1 MTYYAIIV
9 AGGTGSRM
17 GAQVPKQFLELKGLP
32 ILMHSI
38 KAFYQWP
45 LVPKIIL
52 VMHPDYHEH
61 WKKLCDEH
69 KFTTPHTLISGGK
82 TRFESVKNGL
92 SVISSPGIVAVHDAV
107 RPLADHEFI
116 TRLFQQ
122 AQQNGNAI
130 PAVKCRDSIRKV
142 ENGVSV
148 SLNREHYYLVQTP
161 QCFTTELLL
170 QAYEQPF
177 REEFTDDA
185 SVVEA
190 MGTKILLAEGE
201 YKNIKITY
209 PEDLIF
215 AEAIMRG

>member
-1 MTYYAIIV
+1 M
-9 AGGTGSRM
+9 
-17 GAQVPKQFLELKGLP
+17 
-32 ILMHSI
+32 
-38 KAFYQWP
+38 
-45 LVPKIIL
+45 
-52 VMHPDYHEH
+52 
-61 WKKLCDEH
+61 
-69 KFTTPHTLISGGK
+69 
-82 TRFESVKNGL
+82 
-92 SVISSPGIVAVHDAV
+92 
-107 RPLADHEFI
+107 
-116 TRLFQQ
+116 
-122 AQQNGNAI
+122 
-130 PAVKCRDSIRKV
+130 
-142 ENGVSV
+142 
-148 SLNREHYYLVQTP
+148 QTP